1 MLLIRG
7 DHLRKQFVAK
17 VDELNKV
24 LFSCIKK
31 KMVQTNALIEAEVE
45 GVLKVINKEP
55 LRDIEEV
62 SQVQA
67 FIEGLPKKQLSKI
80 RSLIQDA
87 MSKMGLL
94 EQYQCKLTEEEFSR
108 TWRSFSKPIEIFKA
122 EAECRKRLK
131 KDEKEFFADLRVM
144 IERL

>member
-17 VDELNKV
+17 IEDLNKV

-55 LRDIEEV
+55 LRDIEEA
-62 SQVQA
+62 SEVQT
-67 FIEGLPKKQLSKI
+67 FLDNLPKTQLSNI
-80 RSLIQDA
+80 RSLI
-87 MSKMGLL
+87 
-94 EQYQCKLTEEEFSR
+94 
-108 TWRSFSKPIEIFKA
+108 
-122 EAECRKRLK
+122 
-131 KDEKEFFADLRVM
+131 
-144 IERL
+144 